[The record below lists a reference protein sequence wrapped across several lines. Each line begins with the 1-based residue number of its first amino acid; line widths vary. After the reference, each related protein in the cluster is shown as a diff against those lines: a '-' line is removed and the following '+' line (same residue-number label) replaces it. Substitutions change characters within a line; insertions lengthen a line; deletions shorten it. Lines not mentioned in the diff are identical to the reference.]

1 MAIFVKGATVA
12 IGWWSGGGAWLGLV
26 GVLLAA

>member
-12 IGWWSGGGAWLGLV
+12 IGWWSGGAWLGLV